1 MIYNSK
7 HKSKPKE
14 GANKM
19 TRVEIE
25 AMKRDEVRKLA
36 YDRGVRNVSK
46 YTKGQL
52 IDLILSTEENKEFE
66 KVTVETP
73 VEEPQKE
80 EKKSPKIFYVK
91 GNADKVKEKNPK
103 GKAWFYENLDR
114 GDRVIYRKNG
124 KLNSG
129 IVRAANQETKIC
141 VLESYDGFIERV
153 AFDEI
158 EFYCFVIV
166 NGEKM
171 MCRRIPKNL
180 FNELKARPETR
191 TKGAIENEKDGNAER
206 SQRSYHKENIAES
219 AEKVAGGRVQA
230 KMQLL

>member
-1 MIYNSK
+1 
-7 HKSKPKE
+7 
-14 GANKM
+14 M

-25 AMKRDEVRKLA
+25 AMKRDDVRKLA

-52 IDLILSTEENKEFE
+52 IDLILSTEENKEPE
-66 KVTVETP
+66 NVAVETP

-80 EKKSPKIFYVK
+80 EKKAPKVFYVK

-103 GKAWFYENLDR
+103 GKAWFYENIGR

-129 IVRAANQETKIC
+129 IVRTANQETKIC

-166 NGEKM
+166 DGEKM

-191 TKGAIENEKDGNAER
+191 TRMVNENEQNANAER
-206 SQRSYHKENIAES
+206 SQRSYHKENIVES
-219 AEKVAGGRVQA
+219 AEESARGRVQA

>member
-1 MIYNSK
+1 
-7 HKSKPKE
+7 
-14 GANKM
+14 M

-25 AMKRDEVRKLA
+25 AMKRDDVRKLA

-52 IDLILSTEENKEFE
+52 IDLIFSLEGQEKIENG
-66 KVTVETP
+66 TTETP

-129 IVRAANQETKIC
+129 IVRTANQETKIC

-166 NGEKM
+166 DGEKM

-191 TKGAIENEKDGNAER
+191 TRMVNENEKDGNAER
-206 SQRSYHKENIAES
+206 SQRSYHKENATES
-219 AEKVAGGRVQA
+219 TEEGARGRVQA